1 MKELNCPFCGKGAV
15 LATVLITIYYTQE
28 HTIYEDGIK
37 MDGDSLGEMFGTPGE
52 PSMKYTS
59 FRCTSCKK
67 KWIQSQCK
75 LIHDENG
82 VHRFEI
88 QEK

>member
-1 MKELNCPFCGKGAV
+1 MKELNCPFRGNGTV
-15 LATVLITIYYTQE
+15 LATVLITMYYTQE
-28 HTIYEDGIK
+28 HTVYEGGIK
-37 MDGDSLGEMFGTPGE
+37 MNGDSIEEMFGE
-52 PSMKYTS
+52 PSEPTMKYTS

-75 LIHDENG
+75 LVHDEKG

-88 QEK
+88 QK